1 VSGSAAAGP
10 YIWRPVHPRE
20 REIRDRARFE
30 RATAA
35 YRSSM
40 DLASTAGK
48 MREGA
53 DPVDFGAHRGGYPTP
68 KSPAATV
75 YLSPAGVS
83 PTDGTNTRSPGAI
96 LHVSPAGVSPTDGT
110 NTRSPGAILHVS
122 PAGVSPTDGTNTRSP
137 GAILHVS
144 PAGVS
149 PTDGTN
155 NPQGYWSS
163 CSPGTGRS
171 RALRKVVNGAGS
183 AGQRGLRDCH
193 RIPDRWCLSPAP
205 SRTRPW
211 PCRLRRCASVSRHP
225 SAADYV

>member
-1 VSGSAAAGP
+1 MSGSAAAGP

-75 YLSPAGVS
+75 YL
-83 PTDGTNTRSPGAI
+83 
-96 LHVSPAGVSPTDGT
+96 
-110 NTRSPGAILHVS
+110 
-122 PAGVSPTDGTNTRSP
+122 
-137 GAILHVS
+137 S